1 MITHATKESDRLRI
15 LFLLKYARQGA
26 ASRHRVFQYVPY
38 LEAAGWTVVCEPLFS
53 DRYLAEFYG
62 TSKRSPM
69 RALAAYWRRLAF
81 LTRTPLDRF
90 DVVYVQN
97 EVFPRLP
104 FFVTYSTLRHH
115 GGVVVDYDDAVFVRY
130 QNTLLHKKVSQLMAL
145 SREVIVGNDYL
156 SGYARRFTD
165 AVTILPTVVD
175 MDRYTA
181 KADYV
186 CAESRFVIGW
196 IGTPVTARYLASCA
210 GALQQIAAKHSI
222 VLRCI
227 GTPPN
232 FSLPGVPVQNVA
244 WDEATECDLI
254 RRFDIGIM
262 PLVDEPFAWGKC
274 GFKLVQYMGCG
285 VPAIGANLGAN
296 RQIIDHGKD
305 GFLANCDSEYVDL
318 IGALIGDQRL
328 RESIGRAGRK
338 RIETAYSLQST
349 QAAFEQVL
357 RRAALARRA
366 ERRECLN
373 GDPRFQ

>member
-1 MITHATKESDRLRI
+1 MTRADGESDRLRI

-26 ASRHRVFQYVPY
+26 ASRHRVFQYIPY
-38 LEAAGWTVVCEPLFS
+38 LEAAGWKVACEPLFS
-53 DRYLAEFYG
+53 DRYLADFYG
-62 TSKRSPM
+62 TNKRSAM
-69 RALAAYWRRLAF
+69 RVLAAYSRRISF
-81 LTRTPLDRF
+81 LTRTPMNRF
-90 DVVYVQN
+90 DVIYVQN

-104 FFVTYSTLRHH
+104 FSLTHAALGHH

-130 QNTLLHKKVSQLMAL
+130 ENTLLHNKVSKLMAL
-145 SREVIVGNDYL
+145 SREVIVGNEYL
-156 SGYARRFTD
+156 SAYARRFTG
-165 AVTILPTVVD
+165 AVTVLPTVVD
-175 MDRYTA
+175 TDRYTG
-181 KADYV
+181 KADYA
-186 CAESRFVIGW
+186 CSASRFVIGW

-210 GALQQIAAKHSI
+210 GALRQIAAERSI

-227 GTPPN
+227 GTLPN
-232 FSLPGVPVQNVA
+232 FSLPGVPVENVP

-296 RQIIDHGKD
+296 KQIIDNGKN
-305 GFLANCDSEYVDL
+305 GFLADGDSDYIRIIDT
-318 IGALIGDQRL
+318 LIGDQRL

-349 QAAFEQVL
+349 KVAFEEVL
-357 RRAALARRA
+357 RRAALGRRVQ
-366 ERRECLN
+366 RRERLH
-373 GDPRFQ
+373 DPQLR